1 MTNGLA
7 AIAGL
12 VRIFRDRKLVLAATL
27 VALAILVIGGSP
39 PSPFAP
45 ALGRWQGREIVH
57 LALVVGLIS
66 GGLAVAMTLRL
77 ARGWGVAA
85 AALALIVLFGF
96 GPVAATAI
104 LALVALVIGRLLVA
118 WADGGND
125 ARQGAPL
132 TMAIGYAV
140 LVAILQISVHFA
152 INTPTVAVL
161 AIALFLGVTH
171 RRWLG
176 PVATEASTFCR
187 APFRPGLAGICLA
200 VPLSLVAVLM
210 VYASY
215 PESHSDALAINLM
228 MAHRIAVAGAWS
240 FDAQTF
246 AFADQPKAGA
256 WLYALHYLLGG
267 EPAARL
273 FNAMLQVLTAA
284 MVFLVAAR
292 QAGRAAAALLA
303 GMLLSAPPTFWI
315 TLILLDDAA
324 LSLFVT
330 AGLIAALNA
339 WRRPGFA
346 RYVLAALL
354 LSAAMAAKLQGGFVA
369 LPLGLILLVRLAR
382 TARPSEMAATVV
394 AILAVF
400 AAIGA
405 LPYAY
410 AALATGNPIFPYF
423 NGVFQSPYYPPI
435 DFVDDRWIG
444 KFGADLLVQLTL
456 HTSRFMEGMDGTFGV
471 QHLLLLPPIL
481 VAGLWRQRAE
491 FHLVL
496 VTAVIS
502 AGLTLAATQYGRYLY
517 PTFPMLALLGATI
530 YRRARREHWGAGFLA
545 LLVLIA
551 VANLALTGGLATF
564 YRFQLPNPLAAR
576 PAPQPFPVPERWFNQ
591 IVNAHDGNSS
601 RVLYLGGRP
610 YGFGLDGQPLYAAWF
625 TPKTLVRLG
634 EVTKPTDVAP
644 MLASLGITH
653 VTLDSDWLDPDP
665 GIAIVRAE
673 IDHLGRLEASLG
685 SGRLYT
691 IAPPLAMP
699 DTDIKLGGDQAAR
712 LLGRGWMAPE
722 SWGTWAKGDGAEL
735 TFRAVGRPQG
745 AEVRLTGSAMPFAS
759 EAGAPVVVKVECGG
773 KPVGQLVFDRR
784 QTIQPWSL
792 TIPDAAIGDDG
803 VIALRLTFDP
813 TDRPPPSFRVGFI
826 AFRLTYR

>member
-1 MTNGLA
+1 LA
-7 AIAGL
+7 AVAGL
-12 VRIFRDRKLVLAATL
+12 VRICRDRKLVLAATV

-45 ALGRWQGREIVH
+45 ALGRWQGREILH
-57 LALVVGLIS
+57 LAMTIGLVS
-66 GGLAVAMTLRL
+66 GGTAVAMALRL

-85 AALALIVLFGF
+85 ALLALVVLFGI
-96 GPVAATAI
+96 GPVAATAT
-104 LALVALVIGRLLVA
+104 LGLVALVIGRLLLA
-118 WADGGND
+118 WADGGD
-125 ARQGAPL
+125 GARQGLPL
-132 TMAIGYAV
+132 AMAIGYAV
-140 LVAILQISVHFA
+140 LVGILQISVHFPV
-152 INTPTVAVL
+152 NTPAVVIL

-176 PVATEASTFCR
+176 PIATEVSAFCR
-187 APFRPGLAGICLA
+187 VPVRPGLACACLA
-200 VPLSLVAVLM
+200 VPLSLTAVLM

-256 WLYALHYLLGG
+256 WLYAVHYLLGG

-339 WRRPGFA
+339 WRRPDFA
-346 RYVLAALL
+346 STVLAALL
-354 LSAAMAAKLQGGFVA
+354 LSAALAAKLQGGFVA

-382 TARPSEMAATVV
+382 TARAAEIIATVV

-400 AAIGA
+400 AVIGA

-444 KFGADLLVQLTL
+444 KFGADLLIQLTL

-491 FHLVL
+491 FHIVL
-496 VTAVIS
+496 VAASVS
-502 AGLTLAATQYGRYLY
+502 AGLTLTATQYGRYLY

-530 YRRARREHWGAGFLA
+530 YHRARRERWGGSFLV
-545 LLVLIA
+545 LLVVIA
-551 VANLALTGGLATF
+551 LANLALTGGLATF
-564 YRFQLPNPLAAR
+564 YRFHLPNPLAAR

-591 IVNAHDGNSS
+591 IINAHDGESS

-610 YGFGLDGQPLYAAWF
+610 YGFGLDGQPLYASWF
-625 TPKTLVRLG
+625 TPKTLARLA

-653 VTLDSDWLDPDP
+653 VTLDSEWLDPDP

-691 IAPPLAMP
+691 ITPPLVMP
-699 DTDIKLGGDQAAR
+699 DTEIKLGGDQAKR

-722 SWGTWAKGDGAEL
+722 SWGTWANGDGAEL
-735 TFRAVGRPQG
+735 TFRAIGRPHG
-745 AEVRLTGSAMPFAS
+745 AEVRLTGTAMPFAP
-759 EAGAPVVVKVECGG
+759 EAGGPVVVRVECGG
-773 KPVGQLVFDRR
+773 HLIGQVVFDRR
-784 QTIQPWSL
+784 QTIQPWTL
-792 TIPDAAIGDDG
+792 TIPGAAIGDDG
-803 VIALRLTFDP
+803 VIALRLLFDP
-813 TDRPPPSFRVGFI
+813 TDRPPPRLRVGFVT
-826 AFRLTYR
+826 FRLTYP